1 MAIRVRLMRL
11 GFVAWLGTAA
21 FLPAQTL
28 SNKSLTGKYSFR
40 EVLLV
45 TDAALTL
52 GAFGTLTFDGNT
64 PGAFTYN
71 GQQLTGSSAPTTLSG
86 SGSYSV
92 DAGGVVTLTDPLR
105 GGATVNAR
113 LGNGVLVGSNTE
125 AGNNVN
131 SILVAIGVPASAIT
145 VSALN
150 GAYRMASLEFTNGS
164 FTVRKETFFPLTADG
179 AGSLGNPSVA
189 GEATN
194 LGNTPT
200 TLAITGA
207 TYTVNADGSGT
218 ANFPAPNGGDPTQQ
232 LLGGTKTI
240 YVAADGSFFV
250 GGGTDAGGQGMLIGI
265 RAGSNLTAASFSGL
279 FWSADVRLEG
289 QVYSSYTGSVS
300 ALGNGNMTASRR
312 LRFNTGALD
321 VTALVPYTVSADGS
335 GMALDNAIAV
345 SGNGQLFLGTG
356 LSIADTPRY
365 ELFFGIRAPA
375 VSGTGIF
382 LNPQGVFNV
391 FSFGPA
397 GNPIAPGEFITIYG
411 SGLPPQNVAS
421 LPFPAKLNGVQLL
434 INNTPAP
441 LYFISST
448 QVFGVVPYS
457 LTGSTATIVLDNNG
471 TRSNTITVPVALSAP
486 GIATVTQNGLGAGAI
501 THANGSLVSASSPA
515 VRGETVVI
523 YLTGLGAVTPAVVDG
538 AAAKG
543 LNTSNTVQTIY
554 FGNSCANSPNC
565 DASNISYQG
574 LTPGFAG
581 LYQINVTIPP
591 GASPGNAVPL
601 AILTTN
607 GFTDMV
613 DIAIQ

>member
-11 GFVAWLGTAA
+11 GLIAWLATAA

-40 EVLLV
+40 EILLV
-45 TDAALTL
+45 TDTALTL
-52 GAFGTLTFDGNT
+52 SGFGTLTFDGNT
-64 PGAFTYN
+64 PGAFTFT
-71 GQQLTGSSAPTTLSG
+71 GQQLTGSSAPANLSG

-105 GGATVNAR
+105 SGSTVNAR
-113 LGNGVLVGSNTE
+113 LGNGVLLGSNTE

-131 SILVAIGVPASAIT
+131 SILVAVGVPAAAIT
-145 VSALN
+145 ASALN
-150 GAYRMASLEFTNGS
+150 GTYRVASLEFTNGS

-179 AGSLGNPSVA
+179 GGSLGNLAVA
-189 GEATN
+189 GEASN
-194 LGNTPT
+194 LGNTPI
-200 TLAITGA
+200 TLAVTGA
-207 TYTVNADGSGT
+207 TYTVNADGTGT
-218 ANFPAPNGGDPTQQ
+218 ANFPAPTGVDPAQQ
-232 LLGGTKTI
+232 LLAGTKTI

-250 GGGTDAGGQGMLIGI
+250 GGGTGAGGQGMLIGI
-265 RAGSNLTAASFSGL
+265 RAGTNLTTASFSGL

-289 QVYSSYTGSVS
+289 QTYSSYTGSVS

-321 VTALVPYTVSADGS
+321 VTALVPYTLSADGT
-335 GMALDNAIAV
+335 GMALDNSIAV
-345 SGNGQLFLGTG
+345 AGNGQLFLGTG

-365 ELFFGIRAPA
+365 ELFFGIRAPT

-382 LNPQGVFNV
+382 LNPQAVFNV

-411 SGLPPQNVAS
+411 SGLPPQNIAS
-421 LPFPAKLNGVQLL
+421 LPFPTKPNGVQLL

-441 LYFISST
+441 LYFISAT

-471 TRSNTITVPVALSAP
+471 TRSNTITVPVAVSAP

-501 THANGSLVSASSPA
+501 THANGSLVSAGSPA

-523 YLTGLGAVTPAVVDG
+523 YLTGLGQVSPGVADG
-538 AAAKG
+538 TAAKG

-554 FGNSCANSPNC
+554 INGVCANAPNC
-565 DASNISYQG
+565 DASNITYQG
-574 LTPGFAG
+574 LTPGYAG
-581 LYQINVTIPP
+581 LYQINVTIPL
-591 GASPGNAVPL
+591 GASPGSAVPL